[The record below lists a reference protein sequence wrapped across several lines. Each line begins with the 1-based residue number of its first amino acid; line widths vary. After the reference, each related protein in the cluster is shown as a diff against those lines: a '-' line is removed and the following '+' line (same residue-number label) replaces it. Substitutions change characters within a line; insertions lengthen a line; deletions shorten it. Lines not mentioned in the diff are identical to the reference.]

1 MLRLITQ
8 SRRRCVPP
16 AVGLFMAAL
25 SLAGCGH
32 KKAPAPNIEAN
43 GPRAAVRVAMA
54 ESRPALAT
62 EEVVGTVRSKLR
74 ASIEAKV
81 TARIEQMLVAPGDTV
96 RAGALLVQLDQRE
109 IQSRL
114 DQAIPVLRNAEIEL
128 KRFKSLLEQ
137 RAVSQQELDAI
148 EARLRVAQATV
159 TEAETMLGYTKIT
172 APFAGVITRKLADV
186 GDLAVPGRA
195 LLEIE
200 DPRALRVE
208 ADIPESL
215 IDRLQLGAKLR
226 VSVGSA
232 TQPVD
237 AVVSEIAPAADS
249 ATRTFLV
256 KLDLPEQTG
265 LRAGRFARLAVPLGE
280 SHALR
285 IPISAVIQR
294 GQMELAFVADGDRAR
309 LRLVKTGKRL
319 GNEVEVVSGI
329 AAGDRVIFEGTEQL
343 HDGQA
348 IQVKP

>member
-1 MLRLITQ
+1 
-8 SRRRCVPP
+8 V
-16 AVGLFMAAL
+16 
-25 SLAGCGH
+25 
-32 KKAPAPNIEAN
+32 
-43 GPRAAVRVAMA
+43 
-54 ESRPALAT
+54 
-62 EEVVGTVRSKLR
+62 
-74 ASIEAKV
+74 
-81 TARIEQMLVAPGDTV
+81 LVAPGDTV
-96 RAGALLVQLDQRE
+96 RAGALLVQLDPPE

-114 DQAIPVLRNAEIEL
+114 DQAIPVFRNAEIEL

-172 APFAGVITRKLADV
+172 APFAGVITRKLSDV
-186 GDLAVPGRA
+186 GDLAIPGRA

-200 DPRALRVE
+200 DPRVLRVE

-215 IDRLQLGAKLR
+215 IDRVQLGAKLH
-226 VSVGSA
+226 VSLASA
-232 TQPVD
+232 TQSIE

-265 LRAGRFARLAVPLGE
+265 LRAGRFARLTVPLGE

-285 IPISAVIQR
+285 IPASAVVQR
-294 GQMELAFVADGDRAR
+294 GQMELAFVADADRAH

-319 GNEVEVVSGI
+319 GDEVEIVSGL
-329 AAGDRVIFEGTEQL
+329 AAGDRVIVEGAEQL
-343 HDGQA
+343 RDGQP
-348 IQVKP
+348 IQAKP